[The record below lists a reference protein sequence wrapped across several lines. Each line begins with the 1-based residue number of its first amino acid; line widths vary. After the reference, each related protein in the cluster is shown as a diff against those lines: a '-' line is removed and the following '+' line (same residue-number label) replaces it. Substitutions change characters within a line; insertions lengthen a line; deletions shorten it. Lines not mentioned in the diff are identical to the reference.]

1 MFESSL
7 IDLETTIQPRRRWV
21 SLPVAIAIHFLV
33 LGFLTLASY
42 WNVADIAEPPTNAV
56 FFALPAP
63 PPMIIRRGSPEP
75 RPQAPRTPE
84 TTPVEVR
91 PEQPVQ
97 PDLERIPERPAG
109 PVNVIPQTVD
119 FSGFGDPN
127 GSDTGSEEGVPWGS
141 EDGVPDGTGDT
152 PGGTGTDPGGSA
164 PPAPP
169 SSQATYLTAEM
180 TRPVPIHQVQPRY
193 TEAARRAGVQGVVI
207 LEAIIDER
215 GNVSNVRVLRGLPM
229 GLDREAVEAV
239 KQWKYRPAMLNGRP
253 VRVYFTLTAHFTI
266 QR

>member
-7 IDLETTIQPRRRWV
+7 IDLETTMQPRRRWV
-21 SLPVAIAIHFLV
+21 SLPVAITIHFLA
-33 LGFLTLASY
+33 LGSVTLMSY
-42 WNVADIAEPPTNAV
+42 WNVAKVAEPPTNAV

-75 RPQAPRTPE
+75 RSQAPRPPE
-84 TTPVEVR
+84 TRPVEVK
-91 PEQPVQ
+91 PNQTVQ

-109 PVNVIPQTVD
+109 PVNVIPPTVD
-119 FSGFGDPN
+119 VSGFGDPN

-141 EDGVPDGTGDT
+141 EEGVPEGTGDT

-164 PPAPP
+164 PPGPAE
-169 SSQATYLTAEM
+169 ATRLTAEM

-215 GNVSNVRVLRGLPM
+215 GTVSNVRVLRGLPM
-229 GLDREAVEAV
+229 GLEKEAVEAV
-239 KQWKYRPAMLNGRP
+239 KQWRYRPAMLNGRP
-253 VRVYFTLTAHFTI
+253 VRVYFTLTVNFTI

>member
-7 IDLETTIQPRRRWV
+7 IDLETTRQPGRRWV
-21 SLPVAIAIHFLV
+21 SLPVAVAIHFLA
-33 LGFLTLASY
+33 LGSVTFASY
-42 WNVADIAEPPTNAV
+42 WNVAEVPEPPTNAV
-56 FFALPAP
+56 FFGLPAP

-75 RPQAPRTPE
+75 RPQAPQAPE
-84 TTPVEVR
+84 TTPVEIK
-91 PEQPVQ
+91 PDQTVQ
-97 PDLERIPERPAG
+97 PDLERIPDRPAG
-109 PVNVIPQTVD
+109 PVNVIPPAVD

-141 EDGVPDGTGDT
+141 EEGVPDGTGDT
-152 PGGTGTDPGGSA
+152 PGGMGDSGGDPGPG
-164 PPAPP
+164 PET
-169 SSQATYLTAEM
+169 SQATYLTAEM
-180 TRPVPIHQVQPRY
+180 TRPVPIRKVQPRY

-239 KQWKYRPAMLNGRP
+239 KQWKYRPALLNGRP
-253 VRVYFTLTAHFTI
+253 VKVYFTLTADFTI